1 MLTFKRIVACLLVMG
16 ILGFLGFL
24 SWFAVVW
31 GFSPFIVFQWWM
43 LGLILCVITVVILW
57 RR

>member
-31 GFSPFIVFQWWM
+31 GFSPFIVFPWWM